1 MYTNI
6 GTISTNAE
14 ISDALR
20 KATSTMSMVNKTMD
34 IKDIQNVLKE
44 FAKESQK
51 MELGQEVVRNKLI

>member
-1 MYTNI
+1 
-6 GTISTNAE
+6 
-14 ISDALR
+14 
-20 KATSTMSMVNKTMD
+20 MSMVNKTMD